1 VTSTLWFRV
10 RAEAADVIAE
20 ASRDGQAWQQ
30 LRIAPLLERR
40 VTASIN
46 KGRAAVRRGLSLASG
61 TTMLAW
67 REASEAA
74 SRNAPTQAFA
84 VCARKSPRGVNL
96 TFTPG
101 LGASPTH
108 QQRR

>member
-1 VTSTLWFRV
+1 MTSTLWFRV

-74 SRNAPTQAFA
+74 SRNARTLARRFRRAFGG
-84 VCARKSPRGVNL
+84 PRRRHWRSCG
-96 TFTPG
+96 G
-101 LGASPTH
+101 LAGPP
-108 QQRR
+108 RR